1 VSSLPSLHVTARFSI
16 VHPFVQSTSL
26 QVPLVSQHHF
36 AFPLEFHTH
45 KHSLNPLL
53 APQSTGAM
61 PIPPLPRV
69 PPKRTHDSTSDYVLT
84 RDSVEAFLLAFGDN
98 DYPLPET
105 VRVLD
110 EIITDYIIETC
121 HEAASVAHHAR
132 RAKIK
137 LDDFKFM
144 LRRDTGKLG
153 RVTDMIETDKELKRK
168 RKAFDTDEGAV
179 LVEKDEGTNKMS
191 RPRKKEK
198 VAVEESVDGEGETK
212 KKRKKKR
219 DGGGDDASTVRSG

>member
-1 VSSLPSLHVTARFSI
+1 MTEPRMRLR
-16 VHPFVQSTSL
+16 QKG
-26 QVPLVSQHHF
+26 QQ
-36 AFPLEFHTH
+36 FPTPDL
-45 KHSLNPLL
+45 
-53 APQSTGAM
+53 
-61 PIPPLPRV
+61 
-69 PPKRTHDSTSDYVLT
+69 
-84 RDSVEAFLLAFGDN
+84 EAFLLAFGDN

-132 RAKIK
+132 RAKVK

-153 RVTDMIETDKELKRK
+153 RVSEMLETDKELKRK

-179 LVEKDEGTNKMS
+179 MADKGDA
-191 RPRKKEK
+191 
-198 VAVEESVDGEGETK
+198 AVEGDGADGERE
-212 KKRKKKR
+212 RKKKMGR
-219 DGGGDDASTVRSG
+219 PKKIRVEEEEPRRKKKKKDRRGEGDDASTVQSG

>member
-1 VSSLPSLHVTARFSI
+1 
-16 VHPFVQSTSL
+16 
-26 QVPLVSQHHF
+26 
-36 AFPLEFHTH
+36 
-45 KHSLNPLL
+45 
-53 APQSTGAM
+53 M
-61 PIPPLPRV
+61 PIPPLPRN
-69 PPKRTHDSTSDYVLT
+69 PLT
-84 RDSVEAFLLAFGDN
+84 RTQTTFSSRAVESFLRAFGDN

-144 LRRDTGKLG
+144 LRRDTVKLG
-153 RVTDMIETDKELKRK
+153 RVSDMLETDKELKRK

-179 LVEKDEGTNKMS
+179 IGKDGGK
-191 RPRKKEK
+191 
-198 VAVEESVDGEGETK
+198 DGEDGAGKRVDEASEVKRKGGEDGEPK
-212 KKRKKKR
+212 KKRKKKDKR
-219 DGGGDDASTVRSG
+219 GGDGGGDDASTVRSG

>member
-1 VSSLPSLHVTARFSI
+1 MSKRKDRI
-16 VHPFVQSTSL
+16 
-26 QVPLVSQHHF
+26 
-36 AFPLEFHTH
+36 
-45 KHSLNPLL
+45 
-53 APQSTGAM
+53 
-61 PIPPLPRV
+61 LPRV
-69 PPKRTHDSTSDYVLT
+69 PGTSLLT
-84 RDSVEAFLLAFGDN
+84 PHSVEAFLLAFGDN

-110 EIITDYIIETC
+110 EIVTDYIIETC

-144 LRRDTGKLG
+144 LRRDTVKLG
-153 RVTDMIETDKELKRK
+153 RVSDMLETDKELKRK

-179 LVEKDEGTNKMS
+179 LGKGDKDDGGDGGAQLKETGKKSKRDEGM
-191 RPRKKEK
+191 
-198 VAVEESVDGEGETK
+198 AAGGEK

-219 DGGGDDASTVRSG
+219 DGGGDDASTVVSG

>member
-1 VSSLPSLHVTARFSI
+1 MTEPRMRLR
-16 VHPFVQSTSL
+16 QKG
-26 QVPLVSQHHF
+26 QQ
-36 AFPLEFHTH
+36 FPTQDL
-45 KHSLNPLL
+45 
-53 APQSTGAM
+53 
-61 PIPPLPRV
+61 
-69 PPKRTHDSTSDYVLT
+69 
-84 RDSVEAFLLAFGDN
+84 EAFLLAFGDN

-105 VRVLD
+105 MRVLD

-153 RVTDMIETDKELKRK
+153 RVSEMLETDKELKRK

-179 LVEKDEGTNKMS
+179 LVEKDGGEGGEGGGGGGGGGREGGGKLG
-191 RPRKKEK
+191 RPRKK
-198 VAVEESVDGEGETK
+198 VDGGGGGDGDGGGEEPK
-212 KKRKKKR
+212 KKKKKKKV

>member
-1 VSSLPSLHVTARFSI
+1 
-16 VHPFVQSTSL
+16 
-26 QVPLVSQHHF
+26 
-36 AFPLEFHTH
+36 
-45 KHSLNPLL
+45 
-53 APQSTGAM
+53 M
-61 PIPPLPRV
+61 PVAPLPRV
-69 PPKRTHDSTSDYVLT
+69 PLKRTHNSASEALLT
-84 RDSVEAFLLAFGDN
+84 PSSVEAFLLAFGDN

-153 RVTDMIETDKELKRK
+153 RVSEMLETDKELKRK

-179 LVEKDEGTNKMS
+179 MADKGDGANGAEGGTKMG
-191 RPRKKEK
+191 RPKKVAEPGAGGEGDGEPRKK
-198 VAVEESVDGEGETK
+198 K
-212 KKRKKKR
+212 KKKKAG

>member
-1 VSSLPSLHVTARFSI
+1 
-16 VHPFVQSTSL
+16 
-26 QVPLVSQHHF
+26 
-36 AFPLEFHTH
+36 
-45 KHSLNPLL
+45 
-53 APQSTGAM
+53 M
-61 PIPPLPRV
+61 
-69 PPKRTHDSTSDYVLT
+69 
-84 RDSVEAFLLAFGDN
+84 EAFLLAFGDN

-105 VRVLD
+105 LRLLD

-153 RVTDMIETDKELKRK
+153 RVSEMLETDKELKRK

-179 LVEKDEGTNKMS
+179 LQKGDARGEEDEGAAGS
-191 RPRKKEK
+191 
-198 VAVEESVDGEGETK
+198 K
-212 KKRKKKR
+212 KKGGAGGEEDGGERKKKKKKKDKGR
-219 DGGGDDASTVRSG
+219 KERGGDDESVV

>member
-1 VSSLPSLHVTARFSI
+1 MTEPRMRLRQKGQQFPTQDCKFPYPDPSAPSMRTI
-16 VHPFVQSTSL
+16 HPK
-26 QVPLVSQHHF
+26 P
-36 AFPLEFHTH
+36 P
-45 KHSLNPLL
+45 NPITTTTIQPPKL
-53 APQSTGAM
+53 T
-61 PIPPLPRV
+61 PLPL
-69 PPKRTHDSTSDYVLT
+69 ST
-84 RDSVEAFLLAFGDN
+84 VEAFLLAFGDN

-105 VRVLD
+105 MRVLD

-153 RVTDMIETDKELKRK
+153 RVSEMLETDKELKRK

-179 LVEKDEGTNKMS
+179 LVEKDGAGGDGEGGGGGGGGGGKLG
-191 RPRKKEK
+191 RPRKK
-198 VAVEESVDGEGETK
+198 VEGGEGEGGGEEPK
-212 KKRKKKR
+212 KKKKKKKV

>member
-1 VSSLPSLHVTARFSI
+1 
-16 VHPFVQSTSL
+16 
-26 QVPLVSQHHF
+26 
-36 AFPLEFHTH
+36 
-45 KHSLNPLL
+45 
-53 APQSTGAM
+53 M
-61 PIPPLPRV
+61 PIPPLPRIV
-69 PPKRTHDSTSDYVLT
+69 PKRTHDSTSEHVLT
-84 RDSVEAFLLAFGDN
+84 KDTVEAFLLAFGDN
-98 DYPLPET
+98 DYPLSET

-110 EIITDYIIETC
+110 ELITDYIIETC

-153 RVTDMIETDKELKRK
+153 RVSDMLETDKELKRK

-179 LVEKDEGTNKMS
+179 LVEKDEGEGKMG
-191 RPRKKEK
+191 RPKKKER
-198 VAVEESVDGEGETK
+198 VAVEESVDGMEEGGK

-219 DGGGDDASTVRSG
+219 DDDASTVRSG

>member
-1 VSSLPSLHVTARFSI
+1 MTEPRMRLR
-16 VHPFVQSTSL
+16 QKG
-26 QVPLVSQHHF
+26 QQ
-36 AFPLEFHTH
+36 FPTQDL
-45 KHSLNPLL
+45 
-53 APQSTGAM
+53 
-61 PIPPLPRV
+61 
-69 PPKRTHDSTSDYVLT
+69 
-84 RDSVEAFLLAFGDN
+84 EAFLLAFGDN

-105 VRVLD
+105 MRVLD

-153 RVTDMIETDKELKRK
+153 RVSEMLETDKELKRK

-179 LVEKDEGTNKMS
+179 LQEKDGG
-191 RPRKKEK
+191 
-198 VAVEESVDGEGETK
+198 DGGGGGGGETK
-212 KKRKKKR
+212 LGRPKKKAL
-219 DGGGDDASTVRSG
+219 DGETAERGRGEEEKEEEERFWRWWG

>member
-1 VSSLPSLHVTARFSI
+1 MTEPRMRLR
-16 VHPFVQSTSL
+16 QKG
-26 QVPLVSQHHF
+26 QQ
-36 AFPLEFHTH
+36 FPTQDL
-45 KHSLNPLL
+45 
-53 APQSTGAM
+53 
-61 PIPPLPRV
+61 
-69 PPKRTHDSTSDYVLT
+69 
-84 RDSVEAFLLAFGDN
+84 EAFLLAFGDN

-105 VRVLD
+105 QRVLD

-153 RVTDMIETDKELKRK
+153 RVSEMLETDKELKRK

-179 LVEKDEGTNKMS
+179 LTEKDGG
-191 RPRKKEK
+191 
-198 VAVEESVDGEGETK
+198 GEGEGKGGDGGGKLGRPK
-212 KKRKKKR
+212 KDKEGGGREEGGERKKKKKR
-219 DGGGDDASTVRSG
+219 DVGGDDASTVRSG

>member
-1 VSSLPSLHVTARFSI
+1 MTEPRMRLR
-16 VHPFVQSTSL
+16 QKG
-26 QVPLVSQHHF
+26 QQ
-36 AFPLEFHTH
+36 FPTQDL
-45 KHSLNPLL
+45 
-53 APQSTGAM
+53 
-61 PIPPLPRV
+61 
-69 PPKRTHDSTSDYVLT
+69 
-84 RDSVEAFLLAFGDN
+84 EAFLLAFGDN

-153 RVTDMIETDKELKRK
+153 RVSEMLETDKELRKK

-179 LVEKDEGTNKMS
+179 IATKERERAREEGDKGKKREGEKGAVDEDEE
-191 RPRKKEK
+191 RRRKKK
-198 VAVEESVDGEGETK
+198 K
-212 KKRKKKR
+212 KKREEGEAR
-219 DGGGDDASTVRSG
+219 GA

>member
-1 VSSLPSLHVTARFSI
+1 MTEPRMRLR
-16 VHPFVQSTSL
+16 QKG
-26 QVPLVSQHHF
+26 QQ
-36 AFPLEFHTH
+36 FPTQDL
-45 KHSLNPLL
+45 
-53 APQSTGAM
+53 
-61 PIPPLPRV
+61 
-69 PPKRTHDSTSDYVLT
+69 
-84 RDSVEAFLLAFGDN
+84 EAFLLAFGDN

-105 VRVLD
+105 MRVLD

-153 RVTDMIETDKELKRK
+153 RVSEMLETDKELKRK

-179 LVEKDEGTNKMS
+179 LVEKDGEGNNGGEGGGGGREGGGKLG
-191 RPRKKEK
+191 RPRKK
-198 VAVEESVDGEGETK
+198 VEGGEGDGGGEEPK
-212 KKRKKKR
+212 KKKKKKKV